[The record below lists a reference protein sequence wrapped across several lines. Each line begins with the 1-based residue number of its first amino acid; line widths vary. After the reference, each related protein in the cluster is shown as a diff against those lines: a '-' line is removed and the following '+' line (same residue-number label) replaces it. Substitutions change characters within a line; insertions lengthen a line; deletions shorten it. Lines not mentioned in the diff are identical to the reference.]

1 MDWTITLQSMEASLV
16 PLYPKQTSK
25 VSSCTKP
32 YLVFKFPAAT
42 GSSHFLESE
51 PADIIRGRWEI
62 SSLID
67 NRTVNLFPTKIFES
81 YGYLKIQKKKEKE
94 KEKEIHLHG
103 ANSSPQIIKMHETVQ
118 QIH

>member
-1 MDWTITLQSMEASLV
+1 MEASLV

-81 YGYLKIQKKKEKE
+81 YGYLKIQKKKQKE